1 MYCMCYAYGI
11 RYTVLRSCTAVQ
23 YRRSKVT
30 SVKTFT
36 KNKQKRWLPPVKR
49 RDLTSSAMMISKISS
64 NLQIVRTLKKLIQYG
79 LSIFKDYCSFIQVNY
94 EELDNTELDKLL
106 CRLVPGPKKEP
117 TTRPSPCTASDLH
130 CIDIL

>member
-1 MYCMCYAYGI
+1 MAASSETPRFDI
-11 RYTVLRSCTAVQ
+11 ISDD
-23 YRRSKVT
+23 
-30 SVKTFT
+30 
-36 KNKQKRWLPPVKR
+36 
-49 RDLTSSAMMISKISS
+49 DLEDFIESTDSE
-64 NLQIVRTLKKLIQYG
+64 NTKKLIQYG